1 MSSHI
6 LTLIV
11 AASFAA
17 ILNAKGHAQ
26 SGQPFDYARVSND
39 VGTPAMK
46 PFDRARSQSEPRVDI
61 YNLGASGNLSKEGHD
76 SGANKI
82 RHLPYPNGADISAQ
96 GSALTIGINANKYSN
111 SSYLPNCPASPL
123 PPDQIADLVEA
134 AADRH
139 GVDAGFATAIAWAE
153 SRFDQVRNSPRG
165 ARGPMQL
172 MPATAKRLG
181 VTDVC
186 DPASNIDGGV
196 RYLRLLVDQFRN
208 PLLAAAAYNAGE
220 HAIFENNG
228 VPPYPETVRYVT
240 AVLNRQLGLDEPG
253 KTPGRGTD
261 KHPSSVNPSPPP
273 GNRKSGIIGARA
285 VSFVGGVMKF

>member
-1 MSSHI
+1 MRSHI
-6 LTLIV
+6 LTLTV

-26 SGQPFDYARVSND
+26 SSQFFDYARFSSE
-39 VGTPAMK
+39 VGAPVMK
-46 PFDRARSQSEPRVDI
+46 PFDDARSQSEPRVGI
-61 YNLGASGNLSKEGHD
+61 YNLGASGNLLREGPD
-76 SGANKI
+76 NGTNKMRYI
-82 RHLPYPNGADISAQ
+82 TGPNGADISTQEA
-96 GSALTIGINANKYSN
+96 ALTIGIRTNKYSN
-111 SSYLPNCPASPL
+111 ASPLPNCPASPL

-139 GVDAGFATAIAWAE
+139 GVDAGLATAIAWAE

-196 RYLRLLVDQFRN
+196 RYLRSLVDQFTN

-220 HAIFENNG
+220 RAIFENNG
-228 VPPYPETVRYVT
+228 VPPYRETVRYVA

-261 KHPSSVNPSPPP
+261 KRRSSVNPSPPP